1 MTKLNQVCN
10 AICLNKDHMFYSLY
24 VFSKPWCFVLQ
35 GLPAAA
41 IDNETLLFQFQKLT
55 GYEITQISI

>member
-1 MTKLNQVCN
+1 
-10 AICLNKDHMFYSLY
+10 MFYSLY